1 LAYFYFNPEH
11 PSLTSGQIRP
21 PNTVRLLTLEGRG
34 ANTIRTVYATET
46 QFEFLAPNLAWQG
59 NDRLYLARSR
69 FAEGQ
74 IFGIDRFSIVAVQL
88 PAPGSQS
95 AGQILASNYELP
107 NQQKL
112 RDFAACRTGE
122 SALMVIEGADGSL
135 QLARWDHAGRPEPDQ
150 ALGDRRGI
158 VRTAHSYV
166 PMDEALALVAVDLG
180 GRAYCV
186 FEADFT
192 TPRLGQLGTDLIFH
206 LFETL
211 AIHARMNLHAKVF
224 YGRNDHHKVEALF
237 KALARALDAATA
249 VDPRRQDVP
258 STKGTLTA

>member
-1 LAYFYFNPEH
+1 MRQAHIERSTKETQIKLHLN
-11 PSLTSGQIRP
+11 LDGRGQVQI
-21 PNTVRLLTLEGRG
+21 NTGIGFLDHMLTLFAGHG
-34 ANTIRTVYATET
+34 LFDLTVEAKGDLEIDEHHT
-46 QFEFLAPNLAWQG
+46 
-59 NDRLYLARSR
+59 
-69 FAEGQ
+69 AEDTMICLG
-74 IFGIDRFSIVAVQL
+74 
-88 PAPGSQS
+88 
-95 AGQILASNYELP
+95 
-107 NQQKL
+107 K
-112 RDFAACRTGE
+112 
-122 SALMVIEGADGSL
+122 AL
-135 QLARWDHAGRPEPDQ
+135 DQ

-186 FEADFT
+186 FEADFI

-211 AIHARMNLHAKVF
+211 AIQARMNLHAKVF

-237 KALARALDAATA
+237 KALARALDAATT